1 MESIV
6 PYKSQ
11 HKIRFVT
18 AASLFDGHDAT
29 INIMRRILQSTGAE
43 VIHLG
48 HNRSVDE
55 VVNCTIQED
64 VQGIALTSYQGG
76 HVEYFKYMRDLLNE
90 RGARHIKIFG
100 GGGGVF
106 LPHEIAELHAY
117 GITRIYSPDDGR
129 TMGLQGMINDMM
141 QACDFL
147 APGLSDEGQRTKDA
161 GAIARAIT
169 AAELGNTPALTAHHS
184 PLTTPVLGI
193 TGTGGSGKSSLV
205 DEFVRRF
212 LMETDKTLAII
223 SVDPSKRKT
232 GGALLGDR
240 IRMNAIN
247 SPRIYMRSLATRQAN
262 LALSKHVQEAIDICK
277 AAGYDMLIVE
287 TSGIG
292 QSDTMITDYCDLS
305 LYVMTPEFGAATQ
318 LEKID
323 MLDFADLVA
332 LNKFD
337 KRGALDAIRDVR
349 KQYKRNH
356 MLFNAKDEDL
366 PVYGTM
372 ASQFNDP
379 GMNTLFAAIMKTV
392 KDKTGVDLLE
402 GKALTV
408 KGDESEKIYIIPPDR
423 IRYLAEIAESS
434 AAYTDWVNEQCKI
447 AQQMFQVQ
455 GVIDL
460 LAKHTPN
467 LAVETQYFASPA
479 MQDADAKATEARS
492 IASLHNIFEH
502 LESHLHP
509 DCKRLLKEWPETI
522 ARYKAENFIYKVR
535 DKEIKQPLYYTSL
548 SQLSIPKI
556 SLPKYQAWGDILR
569 WLLTENVPG
578 EFPYAAGVFPLK
590 REGEDPT
597 RMFAG
602 EGGPERTNKRFHY
615 VSLGQP
621 AHRLSTAFDSVT
633 LYGEDPHTRPDI
645 YGKIGNSGVSI
656 ATLDDA
662 KKLYS
667 GFDLCHASTS
677 VSMTINGPAPM
688 LLGFFMNAAID
699 QQCEKYVTEN
709 KLEHLVEAKYKELYD
724 DKGLVRP
731 QYQGGEKKPHPAL
744 SKGEGSNKEDSK
756 KVLSFGEDLGEAS
769 DATHIPGFYTA
780 DTKIWKVLKDNSIA
794 NRQNSTEAENKL
806 WQLLR
811 NNQTGYKIR
820 RQHAI
825 DGYIADFVCLPKG
838 LVIEIDGGY
847 HDFTKE
853 QDEIRTRVLNQEG
866 FDVIRFTNDE
876 VLNDS
881 QRIITEI
888 RDVLN
893 NQPDRSLTPTL
904 SKGEGVI
911 NEDKKVLSFG
921 EDLGEASD
929 ARILPPGNSGLGLM
943 LLGLTGDQI
952 LPADVYEKI
961 RAYAIATVR
970 GTVQADILKEDQAQ
984 NTCIFSTE
992 FALRMMGDIQQYFIK
1007 EKVRNFY
1014 SVSISGYH
1022 IAEAGAN
1029 PITQLAFTLS
1039 NGFTYVEY
1047 YLSRGMHI
1055 DDFAPNLSFFFSNG
1069 IDPEYSVIGRVAR
1082 RIWAKAIKNKYKG
1095 NDRSQ
1100 KLKYHIQTSGRSLH
1114 AQEIDFNDIR
1124 TTLQAL
1130 YAIYDNCNSLH
1141 TNAYDEA
1148 ITTPTEESVRRAMAI
1163 QLIINRE
1170 LGLAKNENPIQGA
1183 FIIEEL
1189 TDLVEQAVL
1198 TEFKA
1203 INDRGGVLGAM
1214 ETMYQ
1219 RSKIQEESL
1228 YYETLKHTGEYPII
1242 GVNTFLNK
1250 KGSPTLIPS
1259 EVIRATEEEKQY
1271 QIEAL
1276 QLFQK
1281 RNEEKAPALLK
1292 ELQQRAIA
1300 GDNIFESLMEACK
1313 YCSLG
1318 QISHALYEVGG
1329 QYRRNM

>member
-1 MESIV
+1 METIEV
-6 PYKSQ
+6 YKPK

-29 INIMRRILQSTGAE
+29 INIMRRILQASGAE

-55 VVNCTIQED
+55 VVNCAIQED
-64 VQGIALTSYQGG
+64 VQGIAMTSYQGG
-76 HVEYFKYMRDLLNE
+76 HNEYFKYMYDLLKE
-90 RGARHIKIFG
+90 RGAGHIKIFG
-100 GGGGVF
+100 GGGGVI
-106 LPHEIAELHAY
+106 LPDEIKELHAY
-117 GITRIYSPDDGR
+117 GIARIYSPDDGR
-129 TMGLQGMINDMM
+129 TMGLQGMINDMLK
-141 QACDFL
+141 QTDFPTNTTL
-147 APGLSDEGQRTKDA
+147 NGELKYIVDKNPAK
-161 GAIARAIT
+161 IAHAIT
-169 AAELGNTPALTAHHS
+169 VAENFPEEADKFLEEVKKMIGGKKI
-184 PLTTPVLGI
+184 PVLGI
-193 TGTGGSGKSSLV
+193 TGTGGAGKSSLV
-205 DEFVRRF
+205 DELVRRYIQDF
-212 LMETDKTLAII
+212 EKNSIAII

-247 SPRIYMRSLATRQAN
+247 NPRVYMRSLATRQAN
-262 LALSKHVQEAIDICK
+262 LALSKYVQEAIDICK
-277 AAGYDMLIVE
+277 AAAYDMIIVE

-292 QSDTMITDYCDLS
+292 QSDTEITEHCDVS

-332 LNKFD
+332 INKFD
-337 KRGALDAIRDVR
+337 KRGALDAIRDVK

-356 MLFNAKDEDL
+356 NQFDLKDEEV
-366 PVYGTM
+366 PVFGTM

-379 GMNTLFAAIMKTV
+379 GMNALYNALIK
-392 KDKTGVDLLE
+392 KIIDKTGVKFEASVKLAE
-402 GKALTV
+402 GQ
-408 KGDESEKIYIIPPDR
+408 SEKIYIIPPDR
-423 IRYLAEIAESS
+423 TRYLAEIAE
-434 AAYTDWVNEQCKI
+434 ANQEYKVWVNEQKEI
-447 AQQMFQVQ
+447 AQKMFQLK
-455 GVIDL
+455 GTIDL
-460 LAKHTPN
+460 LEKEN
-467 LAVETQYFASPA
+467 KKESIETLKDLY
-479 MQDADAKATEARS
+479 
-492 IASLHNIFEH
+492 NH
-502 LESHLHP
+502 LEEQLHHE
-509 DCKRLLKEWPETI
+509 CRRLLKEWPETVRI
-522 ARYKAENFIYKVR
+522 YKEDNFIYKVR
-535 DKEIKQPLYYTSL
+535 DKEIKQALYYESL
-548 SQLSIPKI
+548 SKLRIPKI
-556 SLPKYQAWGDILR
+556 SLPKYEAWGDILY

-633 LYGEDPHTRPDI
+633 LYGEDPHVRPDI
-645 YGKIGNSGVSI
+645 YGKIGNSGVSV

-667 GFDLCHASTS
+667 GFNLCHPSTS

-688 LLGFFMNAAID
+688 MLGFFMNAAID
-699 QQCEKYVTEN
+699 QQCELYIKEHG
-709 KLEHLVEAKYKELYD
+709 LEKEVEAKIEAIYKE
-724 DKGLVRP
+724 KGIARP
-731 QYQGGEKKPHPAL
+731 RYQGELP
-744 SKGEGSNKEDSK
+744 EG
-756 KVLSFGEDLGEAS
+756 
-769 DATHIPGFYTA
+769 
-780 DTKIWKVLKDNSIA
+780 
-794 NRQNSTEAENKL
+794 
-806 WQLLR
+806 
-811 NNQTGYKIR
+811 NN
-820 RQHAI
+820 
-825 DGYIADFVCLPKG
+825 
-838 LVIEIDGGY
+838 
-847 HDFTKE
+847 
-853 QDEIRTRVLNQEG
+853 
-866 FDVIRFTNDE
+866 
-876 VLNDS
+876 
-881 QRIITEI
+881 
-888 RDVLN
+888 
-893 NQPDRSLTPTL
+893 
-904 SKGEGVI
+904 
-911 NEDKKVLSFG
+911 
-921 EDLGEASD
+921 
-929 ARILPPGNSGLGLM
+929 GLGLM
-943 LLGLTGDQI
+943 LLGVTGDQV
-952 LPADVYEKI
+952 LPSDVYEKI
-961 RAYAIATVR
+961 KAYAISTVR

-992 FALRMMGDIQQYFIK
+992 FALRMMGDIQQYFIN

-1029 PITQLAFTLS
+1029 PISQLAFTLS
-1039 NGFTYVEY
+1039 NGFTFVEY

-1055 DDFAPNLSFFFSNG
+1055 DEFAPNLSFFFSNG
-1069 IDPEYSVIGRVAR
+1069 IDPEYSVIGRVSR
-1082 RIWAKAIKNKYKG
+1082 RIWSKAIKYKYKG

-1170 LGLAKNENPIQGA
+1170 LGLAKNENPIQGS

-1189 TDLVEQAVL
+1189 TDLVEEAVL
-1198 TEFKA
+1198 AEFKR
-1203 INDRGGVLGAM
+1203 ISDRGGVLGAM

-1219 RSKIQEESL
+1219 RGKIQEESL
-1228 YYETLKHTGEYPII
+1228 YYETLKHTGEFPII

-1250 KGSPTLIPS
+1250 KGSPTIVPS

-1271 QIEAL
+1271 QITALKAFQERNKDKSESALL
-1276 QLFQK
+1276 QLK
-1281 RNEEKAPALLK
+1281 NAAVRNENIFK
-1292 ELQQRAIA
+1292 EL
-1300 GDNIFESLMEACK
+1300 MEVAK
-1313 YCSLG
+1313 VCSIG
-1318 QISHALYEVGG
+1318 QISNALYQVGG